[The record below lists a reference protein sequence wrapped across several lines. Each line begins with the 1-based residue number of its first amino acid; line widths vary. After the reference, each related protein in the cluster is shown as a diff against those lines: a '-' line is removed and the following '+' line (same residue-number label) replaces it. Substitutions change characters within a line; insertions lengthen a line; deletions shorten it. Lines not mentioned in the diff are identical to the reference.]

1 MTYLLPLLMIV
12 ALMAG
17 IFSGYSVAFLL
28 GGLAV
33 LFMLLGDISMLSF
46 SLVVNRIFGSVL
58 ENWILAA
65 IPLFVFMGIMLE
77 RSKIADNL
85 LLELE
90 GLFRG
95 RPGGLALSVVAV
107 GVVMAAST
115 GIIGASVVLMGTL
128 ALPLM
133 LRRNYD
139 KTLAVG
145 TVLGSGVLGILL
157 PPSIMLVVFGE
168 VMRVPVGDLFVAAMV
183 PSLLLA
189 SAYALYIIYTGV
201 VRPEKVP
208 ANVSVVRQP
217 MSAAAA
223 RVIKDLVVPAALIC
237 SVLVSI
243 IVGVATPTEGAA
255 IGATGAMLMALAK
268 RKLNWKVLDQSLRS
282 TIGTTGMILFLAIG
296 ATAYSLVFKKL
307 GGQSMIEDIV
317 ASFGV
322 SPYMVVFGIMLLIF
336 VLGFFL
342 EWIEI
347 SFLVLPL
354 FTPIIAG
361 LDFGDAFANQGEVL
375 LWFAVLVAVNLQTS
389 FLTPPF
395 GYAVFYLKGI
405 APPEINTVDIYRGV
419 APIVSLQLVVLFI
432 LALWPAVILW
442 LPRLFQGPWG

>member
-1 MTYLLPLLMIV
+1 MTYLLPSLMIV